1 MIYSRLLRE
10 THNLKRERIISLYT
24 LTQRYY
30 IFLID
35 YGSVKY
41 SIPLLEYF
49 KRLIYLIGQN
59 PIVLLIID
67 LLWWSDSKNSTF
79 SSFLHSGVET

>member
-67 LLWWSDSKNSTF
+67 LL
-79 SSFLHSGVET
+79 